1 MKKIDIVTAIYVQV
15 YAKASSGVEANLG
28 KKNDQDAAKYLSGL
42 HNLFRKVLDSDAV
55 E

>member
-42 HNLFRKVLDSDAV
+42 HDTFLKALDSNSV
-55 E
+55 K